1 MNQEKVGNLI
11 KKIRLD
17 NNLTQKEFAEKFGV
31 TYQAVSKWENGKN
44 LPDIETLKLICDTY
58 NYNINNFLEGNNKKK
73 VNYILLFILIIIIFT
88 VIYLIFINKDSYE
101 FKQIISSDDNITIN
115 GVVAFSD
122 KKSSI
127 YISNIDILDD
137 SDNYQVIECT
147 LYENIGNVTKKI
159 SSCEKYSKDSGS
171 DISSLLKDITFKVD
185 DFTRSCKNFK
195 NSSLFLEIN
204 GINENN
210 QTIKYEVPLKI
221 EDTCS

>member
-1 MNQEKVGNLI
+1 
-11 KKIRLD
+11 
-17 NNLTQKEFAEKFGV
+17 
-31 TYQAVSKWENGKN
+31 
-44 LPDIETLKLICDTY
+44 
-58 NYNINNFLEGNNKKK
+58 
-73 VNYILLFILIIIIFT
+73 IIFT

-147 LYENIGNVTKKI
+147 LYENIGNVTKEI

-195 NSSLFLEIN
+195 NNSLFLEIN